1 METMSGSAALMRSM
15 KKEGVKQV
23 FGLPGG
29 ANLPMYDELFKSDI
43 RHILVRHEQSAAH
56 MADGF
61 GRVSRKPGVCFATS
75 GPGATNILTGIA
87 TAQADSAPMVAV
99 TGQVPVKM
107 IGRDA
112 FQESDIIGMSNP
124 VVKYAFQP
132 RTPEEVPLAVRRGF
146 YIAET
151 GRPGPVL
158 LDIPKD
164 VQQNEA
170 PMEFPEEFQMRGYKP
185 WTDPDVIGIE
195 RATNMLLSSQKPV
208 ILAGGG
214 TIISSAFAELQA
226 VAEMLGMPVVTT
238 FKGKGAF
245 PENHPLSMGPI
256 GMHGHAEANKIM
268 VEADCVLA
276 VGTRFSDRSVG
287 TVEDFE
293 KRLKIIHIDV
303 DPAEIGKNQTAN
315 VAVVGDVRASLRIML
330 SMLAKKTTHENT
342 VWSKHALDLKSYWKD
357 NLKIHPGEMGAARI
371 LRKLREV
378 LPKESIVT
386 TEVGQHQMW
395 ASLFFNVIQP
405 GTFFSSTGLGTMGW
419 GFPAAIG
426 AKVAKPDV
434 PVVDIA
440 GDGSFNMTENS
451 LATSVLEDI
460 PVIVFLVNNFTLGM
474 VAQWQRTFYDRRM
487 IGVDFSKILCL
498 PLFQQNGQRTVFPL
512 PVAQVSFDHYFV
524 GLCMSVHPY
533 WSHGKRMIF
542 RKCPLAFECRD
553 NRHAKHFCN
562 SLQFC
567 KSRRDYGS
575 TSGQYYW
582 FLR

>member
-1 METMSGSAALMRSM
+1 MENMIGAKALMKAM
-15 KKEGVKQV
+15 EKEGVKEV

-29 ANLPMYDELFKSDI
+29 ANLPMYDELFKSNI
-43 RHILVRHEQSAAH
+43 RHILARHEQSAAH

-75 GPGATNILTGIA
+75 GPGATNILTGLA
-87 TAQADSAPMVAV
+87 TAHADSAPMVAV
-99 TGQVPVKM
+99 TGQVPVPM

-124 VVKYAFQP
+124 CVKYAFQP
-132 RTPEEVPLAVRRGF
+132 RTPGEIPEVVKKGF

-170 PMEFPEEFQMRGYKP
+170 EMTFPDSIKMRGYHP
-185 WTDPDVIGIE
+185 WTDPDIVNVE
-195 RATNMLLSSQKPV
+195 RAIEMLLSADKPI

-226 VAEMLGMPVVTT
+226 IAEMLMIPVVTT

-245 PENHPLSMGPI
+245 PENHALSLGPI
-256 GMHGHAEANKIM
+256 GMHGHAEANKLM
-268 VEADCVLA
+268 TEADCVLA
-276 VGTRFSDRSVG
+276 IGTRFSDRSVG
-287 TVEDFE
+287 TFEEFE
-293 KRLKIIHIDV
+293 KRLKIIHMDV
-303 DPAEIGKNQTAN
+303 DPAEIGKNQTTQ
-315 VAVVGDVRASLRIML
+315 VAVVGDVRASLRIMIK
-330 SMLAKKTTHENT
+330 MLQQKAFKKSDDNK
-342 VWSKHALDLKSYWKD
+342 WLKHVNETKDYWRE
-357 NLKIHPGEMGAARI
+357 NLKIHPGEMSAAKI

-378 LPKESIVT
+378 LPHEAICT

-395 ASLFFNVIQP
+395 ASLFFDVIQP

-426 AKVAKPDV
+426 AKAAKPDV

-451 LATSVLEDI
+451 LATSVLENL
-460 PVIVFLVNNFTLGM
+460 PVIVFLVNNYTLGM
-474 VAQWQRTFYDRRM
+474 VAQWQRTFYNKRM
-487 IGVDFSKILCL
+487 IGVDQKDCPDYVKIAESY
-498 PLFQQNGQRTVFPL
+498 G
-512 PVAQVSFDHYFV
+512 AQGIRAQSLDELENAIKV
-524 GLCMSVHPY
+524 GLKSDVATVIDIP
-533 WSHGKRMIF
+533 ID
-542 RKCPLAFECRD
+542 PLEDVLPFVAP
-553 NRHAKHFCN
+553 
-562 SLQFC
+562 
-567 KSRRDYGS
+567 G
-575 TSGQYYW
+575 TP
-582 FLR
+582 

>member
-1 METMSGSAALMRSM
+1 MLVNKMENMTGAKALMKSLE
-15 KKEGVKQV
+15 KEGVKEI

-29 ANLPMYDELFKSDI
+29 ANLPMYDEFARCDI

-87 TAQADSAPMVAV
+87 TAQADSAPMIAV
-99 TGQVPVKM
+99 TGQVPVAM

-112 FQESDIIGMSNP
+112 FQESDIIGMANP

-132 RTPEEVPLAVRRGF
+132 RTPEEIPEAVRKGF
-146 YIAET
+146 FIAET

-158 LDIPKD
+158 IDVPKD
-164 VQQNEA
+164 VQTNEGSMVF
-170 PMEFPEEFQMRGYKP
+170 PDEFKIRGYHP
-185 WTDPDVIGIE
+185 WTDPDMQNIE
-195 RATNMLLSSQKPV
+195 RAIEMLLSAEKPV

-226 VAEMLGMPVVTT
+226 IAEMLMIPVVTT

-245 PENHPLSMGPI
+245 PENHPLSLGPI

-268 VEADCVLA
+268 SEADCVLA
-276 VGTRFSDRSVG
+276 IGTRFSDRSVG
-287 TVEDFE
+287 TFEEFE
-293 KRLKIIHIDV
+293 KRLKIIHMDV
-303 DPAEIGKNQTAN
+303 DPAEIGKNQTTQ
-315 VAVVGDVRASLRIML
+315 VAVVGDVRASLRIMVK
-330 SMLAKKTTHENT
+330 MLMQKALKKTEENA
-342 VWSKHALDLKSYWKD
+342 WLKHVKETKEYWRE
-357 NLKIHPGEMGAARI
+357 NLKIHPGEMSAAKI
-371 LRKLREV
+371 IRKLREV
-378 LPKESIVT
+378 LPAESIVT

-395 ASLFFNVIQP
+395 ASLFFDVLQP

-426 AKVAKPDV
+426 AKVAKPTV

-451 LATSVLEDI
+451 LATSVLEGI

-487 IGVDFSKILCL
+487 IGVD
-498 PLFQQNGQRTVFPL
+498 QG
-512 PVAQVSFDHYFV
+512 
-524 GLCMSVHPY
+524 
-533 WSHGKRMIF
+533 
-542 RKCPLAFECRD
+542 KCPDYVQLAESYGAQGIR
-553 NRHAKHFCN
+553 AQ
-562 SLQFC
+562 SLQELENAIKAGL
-567 KSRRDYGS
+567 KSDVATVIDIPIDPEEDVLPFVAPGTPLKDMILPS
-575 TSGQYYW
+575 
-582 FLR
+582 

>member
-1 METMSGSAALMRSM
+1 MASDLLKPAERMKGAKALMTALE
-15 KKEGVKQV
+15 KEGVKQV

-29 ANLPMYDELFKSDI
+29 ANLPMYDEFARCDI

-112 FQESDIIGMSNP
+112 FQESDIIGMANP

-132 RTPEEVPLAVRRGF
+132 RSPDEVPESVRKGF
-146 YIAET
+146 FIAET

-158 LDIPKD
+158 IDIPKD
-164 VQQNEA
+164 VQESEA
-170 PMEFPEEFQMRGYKP
+170 DMVFPDEFQLRGYHP
-185 WTDPDVIGIE
+185 WTDPDVSNVE
-195 RATNMLLSSQKPV
+195 RAISMLFVSERPV

-226 VAEMLGMPVVTT
+226 VAELLMIPVVTT
-238 FKGKGAF
+238 FKGKGSF
-245 PENHPLSMGPI
+245 PENHPLSLGPI
-256 GMHGHAEANKIM
+256 GMHGHAEANQIIDQ
-268 VEADCVLA
+268 ADCVLA
-276 VGTRFSDRSVG
+276 IGTRFSDRSVG
-287 TVEDFE
+287 TFEDFE
-293 KRLKIIHIDV
+293 RRRKIIHMDV
-303 DPAEIGKNQTAN
+303 DPAEIGKNQTTS

-330 SMLAKKTTHENT
+330 KLLKAKPQLTKDTAWLKKAQDT
-342 VWSKHALDLKSYWKD
+342 KSYWKE
-357 NLKIHPGEMGAARI
+357 NLKVHPGEMGAAKI
-371 LRKLREV
+371 LRKLREL
-378 LPKESIVT
+378 LPADSIVT

-395 ASLFFNVIQP
+395 ASLFFDVIHP

-426 AKVAKPDV
+426 AKVARPDV

-460 PVIVFLVNNFTLGM
+460 PVIVFLINNYSLGM

-487 IGVDFSKILCL
+487 IGVDQEQCPDYVKLAESYGAQGLRAQSMAELESAIKTALASNVATVIDVPIDPEEDVLPFVAPGTPLKDMIL
-498 PLFQQNGQRTVFPL
+498 P
-512 PVAQVSFDHYFV
+512 S
-524 GLCMSVHPY
+524 
-533 WSHGKRMIF
+533 
-542 RKCPLAFECRD
+542 
-553 NRHAKHFCN
+553 
-562 SLQFC
+562 
-567 KSRRDYGS
+567 
-575 TSGQYYW
+575 
-582 FLR
+582 